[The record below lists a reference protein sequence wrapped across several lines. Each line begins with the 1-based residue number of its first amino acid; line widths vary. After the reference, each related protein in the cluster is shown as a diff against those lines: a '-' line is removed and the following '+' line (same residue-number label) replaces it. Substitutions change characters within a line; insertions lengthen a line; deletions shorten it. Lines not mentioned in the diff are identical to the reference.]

1 MCVVTFQGTI
11 SMLPLMD
18 MFLYF
23 FVYIYIIY
31 IDNQINCIVYELC
44 EFSPQKT
51 QSHVFMTVI
60 FIF

>member
-1 MCVVTFQGTI
+1 
-11 SMLPLMD
+11 MLPLMD

-23 FVYIYIIY
+23 FVYIYISY

-44 EFSPQKT
+44 EFSSKKT